1 VNGIGTLID
10 DAALVE
16 KTTERALLSGQR
28 RTDRRPRATDKRELV
43 LRCAKSKAVLTVQG
57 AKAV

>member
-1 VNGIGTLID
+1 M
-10 DAALVE
+10 AALVDE

-43 LRCAKSKAVLTVQG
+43 LRCAKSKAFVLTVQG